1 MERKGFTLIEL
12 MIVVLVIG
20 ILAAVGIPKYQSFVL
35 ESRARSCMSQ
45 LKSVDQAVAVW
56 ETKHVAIGFFDIA
69 QIQINPTN
77 GLVAETWYQR
87 WQPATNNFAVAN
99 ENAAAADVLP
109 GSVAGGSAGDELLQI
124 TKDPR
129 VMACPELVNKWGGN
143 QLIDGTQ
150 WYNRYHFI
158 KVAPATIDSDTFND
172 EVPDRIGRACTCYA
186 FGYNFN
192 DNPPANQGFGPVGP
206 AGNQY
211 YPGFGDPNHQ
221 REFLHLQWNA
231 R

>member
-45 LKSVDQAVAVW
+45 LKSIDQAVAVW

-77 GLVAETWYQR
+77 GLVQTTWYQR
-87 WQPATNNFAVAN
+87 WLPAAN
-99 ENAAAADVLP
+99 AFDAAQVDPADVLP
-109 GSVAGGSAGDELLQI
+109 RPPGGGMTGDEILQI

-150 WYNRYHFI
+150 WYNRYRFI
-158 KVAPATIDSDTFND
+158 KVAPATLPIADVTFND

-192 DNPPANQGFGPVGP
+192 DNAPTNQGFGPVGP